1 MENWD
6 DVAKASLCP
15 TCGAVIKYDPA
26 TGKIS
31 CSSCGGSYNP
41 GTISLLSQ
49 LDVKDTADADES
61 DDSTRREI
69 VCDSCGAILITDENT
84 SATFCAFC
92 GSPSLI
98 TRRLTREFR
107 PDMVLP
113 FKVTKDQAKAKFLEW
128 AKRCKYAPGDFT
140 SAKNV
145 EKLTGLY
152 VPFWLI
158 DAKCHAVG
166 VGTGFKVEKHGQDVM
181 RAQYSVERD
190 MTFYVK
196 RVPFDGSR
204 AISDRLMEAI
214 EPFDMAKLCS
224 YTDDYIPGFYAER
237 FDLTALDM
245 AERIESRLSGYA
257 RNIAE
262 TVNAPYEDLKLRF
275 GSSYVE
281 DYSQLYAL
289 LPVWFMNYRY
299 EGINYGFAVNG
310 QTGEAAGDIPYSKY
324 KKVFAVLRSSIG
336 GAIGAIASVLVFIFS
351 VATLVMNLSRENV
364 SVGKY
369 ILLAACSVVAI
380 YIFIRHILR
389 AGRDA
394 AFNATNPIDAAP
406 IAEAYYDTTK
416 SVSIEENDKFIGMEV
431 FDVANCKWKPVC

>member
-1 MENWD
+1 MALYD
-6 DVAKASLCP
+6 DVAKASICP
-15 TCGAVIKYDPA
+15 TCGAPIKYDPSS
-26 TGKIS
+26 GRIR
-31 CSSCGGSYNP
+31 CSSCGGSYDP
-41 GTISLLSQ
+41 GTISLLSKS
-49 LDVKDTADADES
+49 DIKDTGDANES
-61 DDSTRREI
+61 DDSTRKEI
-69 VCDSCGAILITDENT
+69 VCDSCGAMLITDENT

-128 AKRCKYAPGDFT
+128 AKGCKYAPGDFT

-166 VGTGFKVEKHGQDVM
+166 VGTGYKVDKEGYEM
-181 RAQYSVERD
+181 RRAQYSVERD
-190 MTFYVK
+190 TTFYVK
-196 RVPFDGSR
+196 HVPFDGSK

-214 EPFDMAKLCS
+214 EPFDMSELRAYS
-224 YTDDYIPGFYAER
+224 DDYLPGFFAER

-257 RNIAE
+257 RNVAE
-262 TVNAPYEDLKLRF
+262 TVNAPYEDLRLRF

-281 DYSQLYAL
+281 DYRQLYAL

-299 EGINYGFAVNG
+299 EGINYSFAVNG

-336 GAIGAIASVLVFIFS
+336 GVLGTLASVLVFILS
-351 VATLVMNLSRENV
+351 VIAFVMNMSKENG
-364 SVGKY
+364 SAGIY
-369 ILLAACSVVAI
+369 ILTAACSIVAS
-380 YIFIRHILR
+380 YFCIRHILR

-394 AFNATNPIDAAP
+394 AFTATNPIDTAP
-406 IAEAYYDTTK
+406 TAEAYYDTARSAT
-416 SVSIEENDKFIGMEV
+416 VEEKDKFIGMEV
-431 FDVANCKWKPVC
+431 FDVANGRWKPVC